1 MCPWGVNTP
10 AAEPRAQ
17 IDLAGCC
24 GHVLVW
30 RQTGPSEPVCIPAHS
45 TGGAVPAPSDS
56 TCVSDD
62 LEISSD
68 THPEP
73 SFLPFFFH
81 SLPLTF

>member
-1 MCPWGVNTP
+1 MCPLGVSTP

-30 RQTGPSEPVCIPAHS
+30 RQTGPSEPVCI
-45 TGGAVPAPSDS
+45 TGGAVRAPSDS
-56 TCVSDD
+56 TRVSDD

-73 SFLPFFFH
+73 SFLSFFH